1 MSLIKSPIV
10 IIVLAQLLFSLSDL
24 LARHNLRNTEFSVS
38 AFFSLWFLIYF
49 IIRQLG
55 MMGQLYAFTFME
67 VGKTMAFFG
76 AVSIIFANLL
86 GFLILKEVLPIGVYV
101 GVSLA
106 IAAFLILAVSK

>member
-1 MSLIKSPIV
+1 MSWIKSPIV

-38 AFFSLWFLIYF
+38 AFFSFWFLVYF

-55 MMGQLYAFTFME
+55 MMGQLYAFTFIE
-67 VGKTMAFFG
+67 FGKTMALFG
-76 AVSIIFANLL
+76 AVSIVVANLL
-86 GFLILKEVLPIGVYV
+86 GFLILKEVLPTGVYV

-106 IAAFLILAVSK
+106 VAAFLILAVSK